1 MNLFIKSTALKSR
14 SRNLDCRFETHY
26 RGVSSAIFANIP
38 ATWISEKNVEN
49 SHFYTLF
56 VL

>member
-1 MNLFIKSTALKSR
+1 MNLFIKSTALKFR